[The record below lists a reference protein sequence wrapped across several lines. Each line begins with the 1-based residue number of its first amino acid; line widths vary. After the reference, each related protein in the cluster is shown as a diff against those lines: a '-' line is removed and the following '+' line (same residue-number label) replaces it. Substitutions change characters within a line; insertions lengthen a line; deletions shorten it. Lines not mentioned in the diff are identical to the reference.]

1 MRDNDTSTSTLDA
14 TPDFDATG
22 VDDFASGEEFAGSMP
37 GEQQPEV
44 PQGAG
49 DDGPDLDKILVNV
62 DMSDATADFAK
73 GKKVKFT
80 GTITGVHVWAPEA
93 EPGRIVIKL
102 IIAPTAPPICAKLGP
117 QTVWCDIQAAAHPE
131 DAGKATAN
139 VLRGKAAL
147 RGFAANAGAPLSVDG
162 KTLANGKSIKTLV
175 GRETKGT
182 INKGKVG
189 DRVFCNPGQA

>member
-1 MRDNDTSTSTLDA
+1 MTDQTTNPTPDA
-14 TPDFDATG
+14 PDFDAEG
-22 VDDFASGEEFAGSMP
+22 VDDFADGEGFSGSMP
-37 GEQQPEV
+37 GEQQPEA
-44 PQGAG
+44 PQGSG
-49 DDGPDLDKILVNV
+49 DDGPDLDKILANV

-80 GTITGVHVWAPEA
+80 GTITGVQVWAPEDQ
-93 EPGRIVIKL
+93 PGRIVIKL

-117 QTVWCDIQAAAHPE
+117 QTVWCDIQAATNPE
-131 DAGKATAN
+131 DAGKAAAG

-162 KTLANGKSIKTLV
+162 KTLANGKSVKTLV

-189 DRVFCNPGQA
+189 DRVFCNP